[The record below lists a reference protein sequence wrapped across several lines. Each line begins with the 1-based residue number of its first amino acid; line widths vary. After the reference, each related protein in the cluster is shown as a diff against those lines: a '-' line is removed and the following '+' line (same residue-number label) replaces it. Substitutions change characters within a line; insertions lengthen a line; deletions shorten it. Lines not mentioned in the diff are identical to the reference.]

1 MHAIKLTHKKGT
13 EKETET
19 NIHTACL

>member
-1 MHAIKLTHKKGT
+1 MLLNSHTKKGT